1 MYFETALEPVRLKP
15 KHLEQF
21 DLIIVGGGPAGSSAA
36 ICAARAQL
44 KTLVLERA
52 VMGGQAGM
60 SYHVENLLGFQD
72 GVLGE
77 TLARTIEKQ
86 VLGHECYVSF
96 ETVEQI
102 VADNSD
108 IPKAVHTNIG
118 HIYYGKAIVLAN
130 GLEPKK
136 LEKPFETAFLGRG
149 ISYYAQGDAAFYADK
164 EVAVIGGGNCACYA
178 ADYLSGFVKHLYLI
192 HHSNTVK
199 SVKTLKEKIL
209 NNPKI
214 QCIWDSSLEEVF
226 GIDKVEKIKVVNRM
240 TGQHT
245 WLDVKGV
252 FLYVGRIPPKD
263 FALPGLRTDEKG
275 FVITD
280 ECMRSNIRG
289 VYAVGDIR
297 SKQIRQI
304 ATAISDGMVAAVNV
318 ERDLARKESDSWA
331 S

>member
-1 MYFETALEPVRLKP
+1 MYSETALDPVCLVP
-15 KHLEQF
+15 KHLEHF
-21 DLIIVGGGPAGSSAA
+21 DLIIVGAGPAGSSAA

-44 KTLVLERA
+44 KILVLERA
-52 VMGGQAGM
+52 VVGGQAGM
-60 SYHVENLLGFQD
+60 SYHVENLLGFED

-77 TLARTIEKQ
+77 SLARTIEKQ
-86 VLGHECYVSF
+86 VMTHECYLSF

-108 IPKAVHTNIG
+108 TPKAVHTNLG
-118 HIYYGKAIVLAN
+118 HIYYAKAVVLAN

-136 LEKPFETAFLGRG
+136 LEKAFETSFLGRG
-149 ISYYAQGDAAFYADK
+149 ISYYAQGDAAFYANK
-164 EVAVIGGGNCACYA
+164 SVAVIGGGNCACYA
-178 ADYLSGFVKHLYLI
+178 ADYLSGFVDHLYLI
-192 HHSNTVK
+192 HSSNTVK
-199 SVKTLKEKIL
+199 AVKTLKEKIL

-214 QCIWDSSLEEVF
+214 QCIWDSNLDDVF
-226 GIDKVEKIKVVNRM
+226 GIDKVEKIKVVNSM

-280 ECMRSNIRG
+280 ECMRSNIQG

-304 ATAISDGMVAAVNV
+304 ATAISDGMIAAVNV
-318 ERDLARKESDSWA
+318 ERDLARKGNNSWV
-331 S
+331 